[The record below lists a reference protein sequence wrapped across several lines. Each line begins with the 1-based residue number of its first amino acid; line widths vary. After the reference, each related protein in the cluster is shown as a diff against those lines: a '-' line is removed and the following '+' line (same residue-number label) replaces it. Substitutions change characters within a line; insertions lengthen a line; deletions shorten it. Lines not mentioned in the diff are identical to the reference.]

1 MGDKYCIWKVI
12 QYLSGCCVSYIWG
25 SPAIHKML
33 LLNLPFCCRPKEQ
46 RMQNWQLRLKREGR
60 PKLQKLQLCRGQKLK
75 SQLKNQKNARFRRI
89 KHQVLDHVQYCVF
102 SLFHYFISITQL
114 KPGPKAKVSESGA
127 NVENIRRMKLNALVE
142 MSQPLRMDPN
152 LKKASLKTCWR
163 RHSLQF
169 YMYRLFARYL
179 FA

>member
-1 MGDKYCIWKVI
+1 MLCFI
-12 QYLSGCCVSYIWG
+12 YLGFSCHSQNA
-25 SPAIHKML
+25 PFKFTFL
-33 LLNLPFCCRPKEQ
+33 LQ
-46 RMQNWQLRLKREGR
+46 AKRIEDAKLAVEAEKSR